1 MMFKKNRKK
10 KEKETNMWKNK
21 TDKNETYGDKDKR
34 RISQRRI
41 KDWAIMCVSMSIII
55 NLIIE
60 SLARQGIFKGFVFM
74 FQHPTVFFYNAL
86 IIFAC
91 LSVSI
96 LFRHRTF
103 FMVLV
108 GSIWIAL
115 GVVNGIILSNRM
127 TPFTTHDIMELK
139 DGLSIATNYL
149 SKLQMIEIG
158 VAVVLVVV
166 GIVLLWKKAPKT
178 ENKPKYRIVLPIVI
192 VIGIFMGSATVLGV
206 KANVLDSYFPNL
218 AYGYRDNGFCYC
230 FVATWLDKGVGKPA
244 EYSSDSIK
252 NIFTKEEKETIGINA
267 VKQQGKKRNA
277 PNIIF
282 LQLES
287 FIDPTIVNDI
297 KLNKDAIP
305 YYRSLMKNYSSGKI
319 QVPSVGA
326 GTANTEFEV
335 MTGMSVKFFGP
346 GEYPYKTV
354 LGDTSCESIPYNL
367 RTLGYKTHA
376 IHNHRGAFYNRN
388 SVLGN
393 LGFETFTCLEYMSS
407 VSKTPKN
414 WARDEILTSQ
424 IMDALKSSK
433 GKDYIYTISVQGH
446 GKYPTSELLKTPEIK
461 VTSAP
466 SEELKWSWEYYVN
479 QLKEMDDFVKNL
491 LETLKKFKEDTVVV
505 MYGDHLPALD
515 NLTENNIRKGRNTYQ
530 TDYVIWSNFNFKKKD
545 KDLYAYQIAPYL
557 LDRLEIHNGT
567 LVTYQQ
573 NHQNDKN
580 YRENLKALQ
589 YDLLYGKRFIYS
601 GKQPFQPISI
611 KMGVKDIKVDKVVKI
626 GNKYYIKGRNFTEYS
641 KINLDGEI
649 LDTVYLGPTILGVK
663 EDVMPEDAAR
673 MKVSQVEKNK
683 EILSTSE

>member
-1 MMFKKNRKK
+1 MSENKQEKREKRK
-10 KEKETNMWKNK
+10 
-21 TDKNETYGDKDKR
+21 
-34 RISQRRI
+34 ISQRRI
-41 KDWAIMCVSMSIII
+41 RDWAIMCIIMSIII

-60 SLARQGIFKGFVFM
+60 SLARQSGFKGMLFM
-74 FQHPTVFFYNAL
+74 VQHPLVFFYNIF
-86 IIFAC
+86 IIFTC
-91 LSVSI
+91 LSVSV

-103 FMVLV
+103 FMVLI
-108 GSIWIAL
+108 GSIWLGL

-149 SKLQMIEIG
+149 SKMQMVEIG
-158 VAVVLVVV
+158 GAVVLVILGIIVLWRKAPKAEKLPRYKIVLPLVIVV
-166 GIVLLWKKAPKT
+166 GILMASV
-178 ENKPKYRIVLPIVI
+178 
-192 VIGIFMGSATVLGV
+192 TVAGV
-206 KANVLDSYFPNL
+206 KTKVLDSYFPNL

-230 FVATWLDKGVGKPA
+230 FIATWLDKGVGKPSH
-244 EYSSDSIK
+244 YSAK
-252 NIFTKEEKETIGINA
+252 NINKIFTDNEKNTIGINGI
-267 VKQQGKKRNA
+267 KNIDFKGKK

-354 LGDTSCESIPYNL
+354 LGNTTCESIPYDL
-367 RTLGYKTHA
+367 KALGYSTHA

-388 SVLGN
+388 KVLGH
-393 LGFETFTCLEYMSS
+393 LGFDTFTCLEYMSS

-424 IMDALKSSK
+424 IMDALKSTK
-433 GKDYIYTISVQGH
+433 GRDYLYTISVQGH
-446 GKYPTSELLKTPEIK
+446 GKYPTEEYLKDPEIK

-466 SEELKWSWEYYVN
+466 TPELKWSWEYYVN
-479 QLKEMDDFVKNL
+479 QLKEMDNFVKDL
-491 LETLKKFKEDTVVV
+491 LGKLKKFDEDTIVV

-515 NLTENNIRKGRNTYQ
+515 NLTENNIRADRNTYQ
-530 TDYVIWSNFNFKKKD
+530 TDYVIWSNFKLKKED
-545 KDLYAYQIAPYL
+545 KDVYAYQIGSDL
-557 LDRLEIHNGT
+557 LNRLGMHNGT
-567 LVTYQQ
+567 IVTYQQ
-573 NHQNDKN
+573 NHRGDKD
-580 YRENLKALQ
+580 YRQNLKALQ
-589 YDLLYGKRFIYS
+589 YDMLYGKRFIYS
-601 GKQPFQPISI
+601 GKQPFQSIDI

-626 GNKYYIKGRNFTEYS
+626 GGKYYIKGRNFTEYS

-649 LDTVYLGPTILGVK
+649 LDTVYLGPTILGVNDK
-663 EDVMPEDAAR
+663 IEPADASR